1 MMPQKLLTE
10 KFVASVKATKDVA
23 QVDYFDLGH
32 PALALRVGHRDK
44 VFTFHYRQGG
54 KLKRQ
59 KLGRY
64 PEMTLAE
71 AREAWR
77 LHRKALAEGKVL
89 VAVDAPTQVAV
100 RIVSAVAAQYL
111 EQWRRDKRDNSIT
124 AVERHFRAEIV
135 PAWGERDIRTIVK
148 DDILNLLDSIT
159 RRGAVVQARRV
170 FATLQ
175 TFFRWC
181 RKRDVILINPMEGLA
196 RKDLGKENSR
206 DRVLSDSELAKLL
219 GYVRGVN
226 EYDPHLVA
234 THVMILTGNRVEEI
248 SALRWDEI
256 TDDVIEFPAERMKN
270 KLPFDLPLS
279 SQVKA
284 VLATVPRINGCPYVF
299 TTNGKTPLKSWDKA
313 KKRIDAATGLRNW
326 QHRDLR
332 RTMQTGL
339 QKLRY
344 PEDVIDAC
352 IAHVKTGVKKVYMRH
367 KYAAEK
373 REALQAWGDHLSTFS
388 TGGSRGG

>member
-10 KFVASVKATKDVA
+10 KFVASVKATKDVP

-54 KLKRQ
+54 VLKRA

-89 VAVDAPTQVAV
+89 VAVDAPTQVSVLIAG
-100 RIVSAVAAQYL
+100 AVAAQWL
-111 EQWRRDKRDNSIT
+111 EAWQRDKRPNT
-124 AVERHFRAEIV
+124 VKAVERQLKTEIL
-135 PAWGERDIRTIVK
+135 PAWGERDIRSIGKHDV
-148 DDILNLLDSIT
+148 LSLLDSIT
-159 RRGAVVQARRV
+159 NRGAVVQARRV

-181 RKRDVILINPMEGLA
+181 RKRDVILVNPMEGLA
-196 RKDLGKENSR
+196 RKDLGSENGR
-206 DRVLSDSELAKLL
+206 DRVLSDGELAKLL
-219 GYVRGVN
+219 AYVRGAN
-226 EYDPHLVA
+226 QYDPYLAA
-234 THVMILTGNRVEEI
+234 THVLMLTGNRMEEV

-256 TDDVIEFPAERMKN
+256 NDDEIHFPASRMKN
-270 KLPFDLPLS
+270 GLPFDLPMS

-284 VLATVPRINGCPYVF
+284 VLATVPRIHGCPFVF
-299 TTNGKTPLKSWDKA
+299 TLDGKTPLKSWDKA
-313 KKRIDAATGLRNW
+313 KKRIDAATGVTNW

-339 QKLRY
+339 QRLRF

-352 IAHVKTGVKKVYMRH
+352 IAHVKQGVKKVYMRH

-373 REALQAWGDHLSTFS
+373 REALQAWGDCISALSYT
-388 TGGSRGG
+388 

>member
-10 KFVASVKATKDVA
+10 KFVASVKASKDVP

-54 KLKRQ
+54 KLKRA

-77 LHRKALAEGKVL
+77 LHRKALGEGKVL
-89 VAVDAPTQVAV
+89 VAVDAPTASLAAAI
-100 RIVSAVAAQYL
+100 IVSAVIAQWL
-111 EQWRRDKRDNSIT
+111 DAWRRDKRENTIRN
-124 AVERHFRAEIV
+124 VEQQLKTEIL
-135 PAWGERDIRTIVK
+135 PAWGERDIRSIGKHDV
-148 DDILNLLDSIT
+148 LSLLDSIT
-159 RRGAVVQARRV
+159 QRGAVVQARRV

-181 RKRDVILINPMEGLA
+181 RKRDVILVNPMEGLA
-196 RKDLGKENSR
+196 RKDLGSESSR

-219 GYVRGVN
+219 AYVRGAN
-226 EYDPHLVA
+226 AYDPYLAA
-234 THVMILTGNRVEEI
+234 THVLMLTGNRLEEI

-256 TDDVIEFPAERMKN
+256 NDDEIHFPAERMKN
-270 KLPFDLPLS
+270 KLPFDLPMS

-284 VLATVPRINGCPYVF
+284 VLETVPRISGCPFVF
-299 TTNGKTPLKSWDKA
+299 TLDGKTPLKSWDRP
-313 KKRIDAATGLRNW
+313 KKRIDAATGVTNW

-339 QKLRY
+339 QRLRF

-352 IAHVKTGVKKVYMRH
+352 IAHVKQGVKKVYMRH
-367 KYAAEK
+367 TYAAEK
-373 REALQAWGDHLSTFS
+373 RKALQAWGDWVSTL
-388 TGGSRGG
+388 

>member
-10 KFVASVKATKDVA
+10 KFVASVKATKDVP

-44 VFTFHYRQGG
+44 VFTFHYRVGG
-54 KLKRQ
+54 KLKRA

-77 LHRKALAEGKVL
+77 LHRKALTEGKVL
-89 VAVDAPTQVAV
+89 VAVDAPSQVAV
-100 RIVSAVAAQYL
+100 LIVSAVVAQWL
-111 EQWRRDKRDNSIT
+111 DAWRRDKRDNT
-124 AVERHFRAEIV
+124 VKAVERQLKTEIL
-135 PAWGERDIRTIVK
+135 PAWGERDIRTIGKHDV
-148 DDILNLLDSIT
+148 LSLLDSIT
-159 RRGAVVQARRV
+159 NRGAVVQARRV

-181 RKRDVILINPMEGLA
+181 RKRDVILVNPMEGLA
-196 RKDLGKENSR
+196 RKDLGSENGR
-206 DRVLSDSELAKLL
+206 DRVLSDGELAKLFA
-219 GYVRGVN
+219 YVRGAN
-226 EYDPHLVA
+226 EYDPYLAA
-234 THVMILTGNRVEEI
+234 THILMLTGNRMEEV

-256 TDDVIEFPAERMKN
+256 NDDEIHFPASRMKN
-270 KLPFDLPLS
+270 GLPFDLPMS

-284 VLATVPRINGCPYVF
+284 VLATVPRIHGCPFVF
-299 TTNGKTPLKSWDKA
+299 TMDGKTPLKSWDKA
-313 KKRIDAATGLRNW
+313 KKRIDAATGLSDW

-339 QKLRY
+339 QRLRFA
-344 PEDVIDAC
+344 EDVIDAC

-373 REALQAWGDHLSTFS
+373 RKALQAWGDWISMLP
-388 TGGSRGG
+388 GR

>member
-1 MMPQKLLTE
+1 MMPKKLLTE
-10 KFVASVKATKDVA
+10 KFVASVKASKDVP

-44 VFTFHYRQGG
+44 VFTFHFRAGG
-54 KLKRQ
+54 KLKRA

-77 LHRKALAEGKVL
+77 LHRKALSEGKVL
-89 VAVDAPTQVAV
+89 VAVDAPSQVAAV
-100 RIVSAVAAQYL
+100 IVGAVV
-111 EQWRRDKRDNSIT
+111 EQWLEGWQRDKAANSIK
-124 AVERHFRAEIV
+124 AVERQLKTEIL

-148 DDILNLLDSIT
+148 HDVLSLLDSIT
-159 RRGAVVQARRV
+159 NRGAVVQARRV

-181 RKRDVILINPMEGLA
+181 RKRDVILVNPMEGLA
-196 RKDLGKENSR
+196 RKDLGSEQSR
-206 DRVLSDSELAKLL
+206 DRVLTDSELATLL
-219 GYVRGVN
+219 AYVRGAN
-226 EYDPHLVA
+226 QYDPFLAA
-234 THVMILTGNRVEEI
+234 THFLILSGNRLEEA

-256 TDDVIEFPAERMKN
+256 NGDEIHFPAGRMKN
-270 KLPFDLPLS
+270 KLPFDLPMS

-284 VLATVPRINGCPYVF
+284 VLASVPRINGCPYVF
-299 TTNGKTPLKSWDKA
+299 TTNGTTPLKGWDKA
-313 KKRIDAATGLRNW
+313 KKRIDAATGLSNW

-339 QKLRY
+339 QPLGF

-373 REALQAWGDHLSTFS
+373 RRALQAWGDWITALPCH
-388 TGGSRGG
+388 